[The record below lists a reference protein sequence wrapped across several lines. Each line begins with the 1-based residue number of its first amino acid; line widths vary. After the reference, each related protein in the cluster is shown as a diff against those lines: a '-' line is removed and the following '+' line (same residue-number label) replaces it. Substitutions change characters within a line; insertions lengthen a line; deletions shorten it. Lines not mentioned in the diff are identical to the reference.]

1 MLQIYF
7 WQMEVLRLFS
17 VPLSR
22 LNSLL
27 FEELRI
33 KGYSDL
39 KPGHAQVFQ
48 HLDAAGSRITELAL
62 KAEITKQS
70 MSILVYEMEQAGYL
84 KRQKDKADKRAV
96 IFKLTVKGEK
106 LYALAD
112 RILHS
117 IIESW
122 KIPKSEQSLNDLKA
136 LLK

>member
-1 MLQIYF
+1 MLQIFF

-17 VPLSR
+17 VPMSKLS
-22 LNSLL
+22 SLL

-39 KPGHAQVFQ
+39 KPAHAQVFQ
-48 HLDAAGSRITELAL
+48 HLEAAGSRITELAQ
-62 KAEITKQS
+62 KAGITKQS
-70 MSILVYEMEQAGYL
+70 MSVLVYEMEQAGYL
-84 KRQKDKADKRAV
+84 KRQKDKDDKRAV
-96 IFKLTVKGEK
+96 IFKLTAKGEK

-122 KIPKSEQSLNDLKA
+122 KIPKSDQSLNDLRA